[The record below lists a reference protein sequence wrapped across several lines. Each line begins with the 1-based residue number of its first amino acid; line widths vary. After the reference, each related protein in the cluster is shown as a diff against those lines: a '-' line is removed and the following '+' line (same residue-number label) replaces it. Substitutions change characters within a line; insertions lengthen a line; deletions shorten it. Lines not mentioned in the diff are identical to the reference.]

1 MTAPRR
7 GTAGIWAGALVAAA
21 VLSAGCDVRMG
32 EGGGFSFDL
41 ARGHASDTWTRTYTI
56 TQGGV
61 IEIIN
66 VNGEVRAEASDGS
79 TVEVSAERRTS
90 ASSDEAARELLDK
103 IEMREEAGPS
113 KVRIETRSPR
123 VTFGGQSVRYT
134 VRVPRGVHVDLRTVN
149 GGVVLEGVG
158 GEVRAA
164 STNGGIRGR
173 VADASLVEARTT
185 NGGVELDLS
194 GAFAD
199 SGHMTLSSVNG
210 GIRLRV
216 PETVKADVNARC
228 TNGRVSVSDLSFEA
242 EGEQSRRRAAG
253 RLNGGGARFD
263 LSTVNGGVAIS
274 RS

>member
-1 MTAPRR
+1 MAAPRR
-7 GTAGIWAGALVAAA
+7 GAAGVWAGALVAAA

-41 ARGHASDTWTRTYTI
+41 ARGHASDTWTRSYTVAA
-56 TQGGV
+56 GGV

-66 VNGEVRAEASDGS
+66 VNGEVRAEASDGG
-79 TVEVSAERRTS
+79 TVEVTAERRAS
-90 ASSDEAARELLDK
+90 ASSDDAARDLLQR
-103 IEMREEAGPS
+103 IQMREEVGPA
-113 KVRIETRSPR
+113 KVRIETISPR
-123 VTFGGQSVRYT
+123 ISFGGQQVRYT

-149 GGVVLEGVG
+149 GGVRLEGVG

-164 STNGGIRGR
+164 STNGGIKGR

-194 GAFAD
+194 GALAD
-199 SGHMTLSSVNG
+199 SGRMTLSSVNG
-210 GIRLRV
+210 GVRLRV
-216 PETVKADVNARC
+216 PEGVKADVSARC

-242 EGEQSRRRAAG
+242 EGEQSRRRLAG
-253 RLNGGGARFD
+253 RINGGGGRID
-263 LSTVNGGVAIS
+263 LTTVNGGVAIG